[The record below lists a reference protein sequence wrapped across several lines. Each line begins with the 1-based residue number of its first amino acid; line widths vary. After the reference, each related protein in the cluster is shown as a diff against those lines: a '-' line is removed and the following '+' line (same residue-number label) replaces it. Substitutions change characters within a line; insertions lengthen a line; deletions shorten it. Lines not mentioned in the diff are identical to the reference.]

1 MQLFVRA
8 RELHTLEVTGLE
20 TVAQIKARVATLEG
34 LTPEDKVVLLEGS
47 PLQDEATLGQ
57 CGIEAL
63 TTLEVVGRILGVGK
77 RKLDRE
83 RRMFQ
88 ERKQDCVI
96 CKNGGVATSSNLLRQ
111 LHNIMISING
121 PRLIPVKWR
130 SGIPPLSNLF
140 YQLSHQLSLP
150 QHSPLFCW
158 VQ

>member
-20 TVAQIKARVATLEG
+20 TVAQIKAQVATLEG
-34 LTPEDKVVLLEGS
+34 LTPEDKVVLLAGS

-88 ERKQDCVI
+88 ERE
-96 CKNGGVATSSNLLRQ
+96 TE
-111 LHNIMISING
+111 
-121 PRLIPVKWR
+121 
-130 SGIPPLSNLF
+130 
-140 YQLSHQLSLP
+140 SLGN
-150 QHSPLFCW
+150 SFGSK
-158 VQ
+158 

>member
-88 ERKQDCVI
+88 ER
-96 CKNGGVATSSNLLRQ
+96 
-111 LHNIMISING
+111 
-121 PRLIPVKWR
+121 
-130 SGIPPLSNLF
+130 
-140 YQLSHQLSLP
+140 SHQCDKAYLRRKPSQRRAEP
-150 QHSPLFCW
+150 QDRDMENTW
-158 VQ
+158 VQLCLKAETMLNFLVNMI

>member
-63 TTLEVVGRILGVGK
+63 TTLEVVGRILGGSKIVSSVKMVGW
-77 RKLDRE
+77 
-83 RRMFQ
+83 RRLPTFSG
-88 ERKQDCVI
+88 
-96 CKNGGVATSSNLLRQ
+96 NFTTS
-111 LHNIMISING
+111 
-121 PRLIPVKWR
+121 
-130 SGIPPLSNLF
+130 
-140 YQLSHQLSLP
+140 
-150 QHSPLFCW
+150 
-158 VQ
+158 

>member
-88 ERKQDCVI
+88 ESPCRSHLL
-96 CKNGGVATSSNLLRQ
+96 SS
-111 LHNIMISING
+111 H
-121 PRLIPVKWR
+121 
-130 SGIPPLSNLF
+130 
-140 YQLSHQLSLP
+140 
-150 QHSPLFCW
+150 
-158 VQ
+158 